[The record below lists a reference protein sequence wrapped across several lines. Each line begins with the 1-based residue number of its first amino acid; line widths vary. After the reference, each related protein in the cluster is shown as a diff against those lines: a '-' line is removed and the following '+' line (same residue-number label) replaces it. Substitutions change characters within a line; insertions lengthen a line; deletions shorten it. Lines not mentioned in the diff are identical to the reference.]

1 MLCTVTWFTWILE
14 KYSIDYGYL
23 MKTNMFL
30 IVTILAIAAI
40 LTTNSVTPVSALG
53 DTVQQI
59 HAQLDGFTVL
69 SNCCTTSTA
78 HVEGDLITNSDGTM
92 ILSSQ
97 SGALTIGSTSY
108 VLKFVPTS
116 KIDTT
121 PQTDACTSGIHFE
134 QLGDVELTANDGTVL
149 KGIGGYSWGSN
160 LGCPDGDSS
169 FTYFSGKFQ
178 DTSGQTI
185 EFFTGTNSLPEI
197 Q

>member
-1 MLCTVTWFTWILE
+1 
-14 KYSIDYGYL
+14 

-30 IVTILAIAAI
+30 IVTIVSIVAI
-40 LTTNSVTPVSALG
+40 LTTNAVTPVSALG

-59 HAQLDGFTVL
+59 RAQLDGFTEL
-69 SNCCTTSTA
+69 SDCCTTTTA
-78 HVEGDLITNSDGTM
+78 HVEGDLVTNSDGTTM
-92 ILSSQ
+92 LSSQ
-97 SGALTIGSTSY
+97 SGVLTIGSTSY
-108 VLKFVPTS
+108 DLKFVPTS

-121 PQTDACTSGIHFE
+121 PQTGGCTSETRFE
-134 QLGDVELTANDGTVL
+134 QPGDVELTANDGTVL
-149 KGIGGYSWGSN
+149 KGIGVYSWGNN

>member
-1 MLCTVTWFTWILE
+1 M
-14 KYSIDYGYL
+14 KANMSL
-23 MKTNMFL
+23 MA
-30 IVTILAIAAI
+30 TILAIVAI
-40 LTTNSVTPVSALG
+40 LTTNAVTPVSALS

-59 HAQLDGFTVL
+59 HSQLDGFSVL
-69 SNCCTTSTA
+69 SNCCTNSTA

-92 ILSSQ
+92 MLSFQ
-97 SGALTIGSTSY
+97 SGVLTIGTTSY
-108 VLKFVPTS
+108 DLKFVPTS
-116 KIDTT
+116 KIDAT
-121 PQTDACTSGIHFE
+121 PLTDSCTSGTHFE

-149 KGIGGYSWGSN
+149 KGIGGYSWGTN